1 MRAEDRFGGA
11 TRSSD
16 DPRSVLLPAIW
27 RAARRALWAGLLAT
41 IALGWYGQALAAA
54 PKAGSQVSGFFRT
67 QIGDFEVTSLTDGA
81 FAMPP
86 GLMKADQDQVMQL
99 IAHDFPSDP
108 PKFDASV
115 AGFLVNTGRQLIL
128 VDTGFGHFGDNPG
141 TGKLASNL
149 RAAGYRPEQVDLVLL
164 THLHLD
170 HIGGLL
176 TKDGKRAFP
185 NAVVRMAQAES
196 DFWLSRQQADASPK
210 QMQFLFR
217 DAREAAAPYQA
228 AGRWKP
234 FTGTDELAPG
244 VRPYPL
250 VGHTP
255 GHSGYEFSSKGERLL
270 AWGDTLHMAPVQF
283 PHPEIGIAFDRDSD
297 QAIEQREKLFD
308 SLADDRTVVV
318 AAAHV
323 GFPSLGRLLRQD
335 SGYAWVPVRYASA
348 PR

>member
-1 MRAEDRFGGA
+1 MDQTHNDTPARR
-11 TRSSD
+11 
-16 DPRSVLLPAIW
+16 LPAAWQIV
-27 RAARRALWAGLLAT
+27 RRAPLAALPICLALLAPSWH
-41 IALGWYGQALAAA
+41 APALAAA
-54 PKAGSQVSGFFRT
+54 PKAGQQVAGFFRT
-67 QIGDFEVTSLTDGA
+67 QVGDFEVTSLTDGA

-86 GLMKADQDQVMQL
+86 ALMKSDQDQVTEL

-115 AGFLVNTGRQLIL
+115 AGFLVNTGQKLIL
-128 VDTGFGHFGDNPG
+128 VDTGFGHFGKNTG
-141 TGKLASNL
+141 TGKLAANL

-176 TKDGKRAFP
+176 TRDNQRAFP

-196 DFWLSRQQADASPK
+196 DFWLSKQAADAAPK
-210 QMQFLFR
+210 PMQDLFR
-217 DAREAAAPYQA
+217 YAREAAAPYLA

-250 VGHTP
+250 TGHTP
-255 GHSGYEFSSKGERLL
+255 GHTGYEFSSKGERLL
-270 AWGDTLHMAPVQF
+270 AWGDTLHVAPVQF
-283 PHPEIGIAFDRDSD
+283 PHPEIGIAFDSDSD

-308 SLADDRTVVV
+308 ALADDKAVVV

-323 GFPSLGRLLRQD
+323 GFPSLGRLIRQD
-335 SGYAWVPVRYASA
+335 SAYAWVPVRYASA
-348 PR
+348 PH

>member
-1 MRAEDRFGGA
+1 VK
-11 TRSSD
+11 RS
-16 DPRSVLLPAIW
+16 AITLVQFTILVFALSSW
-27 RAARRALWAGLLAT
+27 HSAAP
-41 IALGWYGQALAAA
+41 AAA
-54 PKAGSQVSGFFRT
+54 PKAGNQVAGYFRAHV
-67 QIGDFEVTSLTDGA
+67 GDFEVTSLTDGA
-81 FAMPP
+81 FSMPP
-86 GLMKADQDQVMQL
+86 GLMKADQDQVVQL
-99 IAHDFPSDP
+99 VGRDFPSNP

-128 VDTGFGHFGDNPG
+128 VDTGFGHFGNNTG
-141 TGKLASNL
+141 TGKLVSNL

-176 TKDGKRAFP
+176 TRDNQRVFP

-196 DFWLSRQQADASPK
+196 EYWLSRQTADAAPK
-210 QMQFLFR
+210 EMQIFFR
-217 DAREAAAPYQA
+217 YAREAAAPYLA

-234 FTGTDELAPG
+234 FTGVDALAPG
-244 VRPYPL
+244 VRPVPL
-250 VGHTP
+250 LGHTP
-255 GHSGYEFSSKGERLL
+255 GHSGYEFSSNGERLL

-283 PHPEIGIAFDRDSD
+283 PHPEIGIVFDADSD
-297 QAIEQREKLFD
+297 QAIEQRLKLFD
-308 SLADDRTVVV
+308 TLADDGNVII

-335 SGYAWVPVRYASA
+335 STFAWVPVRYASA

>member
-1 MRAEDRFGGA
+1 VSAFGLWHAGA
-11 TRSSD
+11 
-16 DPRSVLLPAIW
+16 P
-27 RAARRALWAGLLAT
+27 
-41 IALGWYGQALAAA
+41 AAA
-54 PKAGSQVSGFFRT
+54 PKVEHQVAGFFRT
-67 QIGDFEVTSLTDGA
+67 QVGDFEVTSLTDGA
-81 FAMPP
+81 FSMPP
-86 GLMKADQDQVMQL
+86 GLMKADQDQVVQL

-115 AGFLVNTGRQLIL
+115 AGFLVNTGHQLIL
-128 VDTGFGHFGDNPG
+128 VDTGFGHFGQSAA
-141 TGKLASNL
+141 TGKLAASL

-176 TKDGKRAFP
+176 TRDNKRAFP

-196 DFWLSRQQADASPK
+196 DYWLSQQAADAAPK
-210 QMQFLFR
+210 PMQDLFR
-217 DAREAAAPYQA
+217 YAREAAAPYKA

-250 VGHTP
+250 VGHTA

-270 AWGDTLHMAPVQF
+270 AWGDTLHIAPVQF
-283 PHPEIGIAFDRDSD
+283 PRPEIGIAFDADSE
-297 QAIEQREKLFD
+297 QAIQQRLKLFGAL
-308 SLADDRTVVV
+308 SDDKSVIV

-323 GFPSLGRLLRQD
+323 GFPSLGHLRRLD
-335 SGYAWVPVRYASA
+335 NGYAWVPVRYASA
-348 PR
+348 PH

>member
-1 MRAEDRFGGA
+1 M
-11 TRSSD
+11 S
-16 DPRSVLLPAIW
+16 PY
-27 RAARRALWAGLLAT
+27 RAAPFY
-41 IALGWYGQALAAA
+41 IALALLLGWAPAVPAAA
-54 PKAGSQVSGFFRT
+54 PKAGGQVPGYFRT
-67 QIGDFEVTSLTDGA
+67 QVGDFEVTSLTDGV
-81 FAMPP
+81 FRMPP
-86 GLMKADQDQVMQL
+86 ELMKADQDQVEQL

-115 AGFLVNTGRQLIL
+115 AGFLVNTGQKLIL
-128 VDTGFGHFGDNPG
+128 VDTGFGHFGRNPG
-141 TGKLASNL
+141 TGRLMANL
-149 RAAGYRPEQVDLVLL
+149 RAAGYRPEQVDVVLL

-176 TKDGKRAFP
+176 TPDNRRAFP

-196 DFWLSRQQADASPK
+196 DFWLSRENADAAPK
-210 QMQFLFR
+210 PMQDLFR
-217 DAREAAAPYQA
+217 YAREAAAPYQA

-234 FTGTDELAPG
+234 FGGPEELAAG

-250 VGHTP
+250 LGHTP
-255 GHSGYEFSSKGERLL
+255 GHTGYEFVSKGERLL

-283 PHPEIGIAFDRDSD
+283 PHPEIGIAFDRDPD

-308 SLADDRTVVV
+308 ALADDRSVVV
-318 AAAHV
+318 AAAHI
-323 GFPSLGRLLRQD
+323 GFPSLGRLLRTD